1 MRAVVLTAK
10 GGPEVLV
17 TRNVPDPVP
26 GPAEILVDIV
36 TSAVNRADLMQRR
49 GLYPGPPAEHE
60 IPGLE
65 FAGRVAAVGERV
77 TEHAAGDAVMGIVGG
92 GGYAERVVV
101 HHRQAMAVPGALGL
115 DAAGAFPEVFI
126 TAWDALV
133 RQGGLTT
140 GRWALVHAGAS
151 GVGTASIQI
160 ARAMGARIAVTA
172 SAGKHRVCEALGAD
186 VVIDYASED
195 YVEAV
200 LSATGGA
207 GVDVVLDVIGG
218 DYLPR
223 NINCL
228 RTGGRIVQVGVMS
241 GTPVPFNPM
250 MLMAKRAALIGTTLR
265 ARPIEEKIT
274 VTRRFA
280 AEMLPHVAAGAM
292 APVIDSRFTL
302 DQAAAA
308 HERME
313 ANLNA
318 GKIVLDVSPAR
329 S

>member
-17 TRNVPDPVP
+17 TQDVPDPVP
-26 GPAEILVDIV
+26 GPAEILVDVV
-36 TSAVNRADLMQRR
+36 TSAINRADLMQRR

-65 FAGRVAAVGERV
+65 FAGRVAAVGDRV
-77 TEHAAGDAVMGIVGG
+77 AEHAVGDAVMGIVGG

-101 HHRQAMAVPGALGL
+101 HHRQAMAVPDALGL
-115 DAAGAFPEVFI
+115 DAAGAFCEVFI

-133 RQGGLTT
+133 RQGGLTS

-160 ARAMGARIAVTA
+160 AKAMGARIAVTA
-172 SAGKHRVCEALGAD
+172 SAGKHHVCEALGAD
-186 VVIDYASED
+186 LVIDYASED

-200 LSATGGA
+200 LGATGGV
-207 GVDVVLDVIGG
+207 GVDVVLDVVGG

-223 NINCL
+223 NISCL
-228 RTGGRIVQVGVMS
+228 RINGRIVQVGVMS
-241 GTPVPFNPM
+241 GAAVPFNPAA
-250 MLMAKRAALIGTTLR
+250 LMAKRAALIGTTLR
-265 ARPIEEKIT
+265 ARPIEEKIA
-274 VTRRFA
+274 VTRQFA
-280 AEMLPHVAAGAM
+280 AEMLPHAAAGAM
-292 APVIDSRFTL
+292 SPVIDSRFAL
-302 DQAAAA
+302 ADAPAA

-318 GKIVLDVSPAR
+318 GKIVLDVAPV
-329 S
+329 

>member
-1 MRAVVLTAK
+1 MRAIVIEEK

-17 TRNVPDPVP
+17 VREVPDPVP
-26 GPAEILVDIV
+26 GPEEVLVDIA
-36 TSAVNRADLMQRR
+36 TSAINRADLLQRR
-49 GLYPGPPAEHE
+49 GMYPGPPGAHE

-77 TEHAAGDAVMGIVGG
+77 TEHAVGDAVMGIVGG
-92 GGYAERVVV
+92 GGYAEQVTV
-101 HHRQAMAVPGALGL
+101 HERQAMAVPSALGL
-115 DAAGAFPEVFI
+115 DVAGAFCEVYI

-160 ARAMGARIAVTA
+160 AKAMGARIAVTA
-172 SAGKHRVCEALGAD
+172 SAGKHHVCEALGAD
-186 VVIDYASED
+186 AVIDYRSED
-195 YVEAV
+195 FAEAV
-200 LSATGGA
+200 RAATGGA

-223 NINCL
+223 NISCL
-228 RTGGRIVQVGVMS
+228 RTNGRIIQVGVMS
-241 GTPVPFNPM
+241 GADVPFNPAA
-250 MLMAKRAALIGTTLR
+250 LMAKRAALIGTTLR
-265 ARPIEEKIT
+265 ARPIEEKIA
-274 VTRRFA
+274 VTRQFA

-292 APVIDSRFTL
+292 TPVIDSRFAL
-302 DQAAAA
+302 ADAPAA

-318 GKIVLDVSPAR
+318 GKIVLDVAPG
-329 S
+329 